1 MDDKEKTILK
11 TINKL
16 GVATELEVQAAALLQ
31 TDKLKAALDKLESD
45 GYIKREFGFL
55 SSINKGDGLKITEK
69 GVKSL

>member
-45 GYIKREFGFL
+45 G
-55 SSINKGDGLKITEK
+55 
-69 GVKSL
+69 